1 MSYSTEVVSNP
12 AASPGGLAS
21 KARLASIDV
30 MRGVT
35 VAFMIMVNNNGQ
47 NDLAYRWMNHSAWN
61 GFTPTDLVF
70 PTFLFVMGISLVLSS
85 GANRARK
92 TPRSVQLR
100 HILRRTLLLFLFGL
114 VVNGF
119 PYFHLDTLRIYGV
132 LQRFAVCYLL
142 ASLLQMLTLKV
153 SRYVALFLLCIIGYW
168 ILLRWVPIPGFG
180 LPVKNFPLLDP
191 DINLTAFID
200 RHIFPTRLFEH
211 TRDPEGLLSD
221 IPSFA
226 STLLGM
232 IAGRWITAS
241 RAASAKLKGMLAG
254 AVILLVVGQIWS
266 RTFPINKKLWT
277 SSYVLYAGGWSVLI
291 LGLFYFAIEMK
302 QWRGRWISPWL
313 AFGTNAIVAYV
324 ISELLSS
331 AVAVFR
337 ANPQQSIQEFLY
349 QGFFQSIGTPA
360 LGSLIYSTVFAV
372 VCWIPVWL
380 LYRRNIVVKL

>member
-1 MSYSTEVVSNP
+1 MPHLTEVVDNP
-12 AASPGGLAS
+12 ITPPRPTS
-21 KARLASIDV
+21 RLASIDV
-30 MRGVT
+30 MRGIT

-47 NDLAYRWMNHSAWN
+47 NELAYRWMNHSPWN

-70 PTFLFVMGISLVLSS
+70 PTFLFVMGVSLVLSS

-92 TPRSVQLR
+92 TPRAVLLR
-100 HILRRTLLLFLFGL
+100 HILRRTLLLFVLGL

-142 ASLLQMLTLKV
+142 ASLLQMLTVKV
-153 SRYVALFLLCIIGYW
+153 SRYVALFLLCVIAYW
-168 ILLRWVPIPGFG
+168 ILLRWIPIPGFG
-180 LPVKNFPLLDP
+180 LPVKDFPLLDP

-200 RHIFPTRLFEH
+200 RHIFTTRLFEH

-241 RAASAKLKGMLAG
+241 RTASTKLKGMLAG
-254 AVILLVVGQIWS
+254 GFILLIAGLIWS
-266 RTFPINKKLWT
+266 QSFPINKKLWT

-291 LGLFYFAIEMK
+291 LALFYFVIEMK
-302 QWRGRWISPWL
+302 QWRGRWMGPWL

-324 ISELLSS
+324 FSELLSS
-331 AVAVFR
+331 AVAVFH
-337 ANPQQSIQEFLY
+337 ANPKQSIQEFLY
-349 QGFFQSIGTPA
+349 QGFFQGIGTPA
-360 LGSLIYSTVFAV
+360 LGSLIYSTLFAA

-380 LYRRNIVVKL
+380 LYRRNIVIKL